1 MWAVVVGRGRL
12 IGTDPDWGKR
22 GATEGGE
29 MSGFDPGGSR
39 VLVTGASRGIGEA
52 IAREFAANGSEV
64 VLAARSEDRIG
75 ELARELGGHA
85 FPLDVSDPGRL
96 EGYIDRVEAQV
107 GPLDVLVNNA
117 GVESSHYLERTDE
130 SEISRIVAINLVA
143 PMRLSRQ
150 VLPGMIDRSR
160 GWIVNISSL
169 AAMTPSPGL
178 VVYGATKAGL
188 TQFSDG
194 LRFELKGS
202 GVGVT
207 VAHLGPIDTEMW
219 DKVVDIRGLD
229 AAQARLRRMGLLVTV
244 SPSKVA
250 RDVVR
255 AVRYGRREVRHP
267 KRLWSNMALAA
278 SPKRITEALLSGFDP
293 RPHVE

>member
-1 MWAVVVGRGRL
+1 
-12 IGTDPDWGKR
+12 
-22 GATEGGE
+22 
-29 MSGFDPGGSR
+29 MSGFDPSGAR

-52 IAREFAANGSEV
+52 IAREFAAAGSEV
-64 VLAARSEDRIG
+64 VLAARSADRIG
-75 ELARELGGHA
+75 ELARQLGGHA
-85 FPLDVSDPGRL
+85 FPLDVSDPDQL
-96 EGYIDRVEAQV
+96 EGFVPRVESEV

-117 GVESSHYLERTDE
+117 GVESDHYLERTDE
-130 SEISRIVAINLVA
+130 ADITRIVAVNLVA

-150 VLPGMIDRSR
+150 VLPGMVDRAR
-160 GWIVNISSL
+160 GRIVNISSL
-169 AAMTPSPGL
+169 AAMTPTPGL

-188 TQFSDG
+188 TQFSDA

-207 VAHLGPIDTEMW
+207 VAHLGPIDTQMW
-219 DKVVDIRGLD
+219 DKVVDIKGLD

-244 SPSKVA
+244 SPKKVA

-255 AVRYGRREVRHP
+255 AVRDGRREIRHP

-278 SPKRITEALLSGFDP
+278 SPKRITEALLVGFDP
-293 RPHVE
+293 RPYVD